1 MLTVNKDE
9 YNNYINRENTC
20 LSFQVA
26 EGRNVYIEMA
36 GNIAPVTKSGD
47 QLRICFHVFHESRLP
62 FTVRVRDS
70 GQPAGARM
78 AFISEP
84 RPARN
89 GILGTPSPLPPV
101 CTLSVALP
109 DDLHVDSTTDL
120 QTSLEQPTLASSSAH
135 CLNGSCR
142 RQFKPFPTDSINQS
156 INQSINPINQLI
168 DWLID

>member
-1 MLTVNKDE
+1 MYAYFGKNGL
-9 YNNYINRENTC
+9 YAC
-20 LSFQVA
+20 QVA

-36 GNIAPVTKSGD
+36 GNISPVLKAGD
-47 QLRICFHVFHESRLP
+47 QLRVCFHVFHDSRLP
-62 FTVRVRDS
+62 FTVRVRDAN
-70 GQPAGARM
+70 QPAGARM

-101 CTLSVALP
+101 CTLSIALP

-142 RQFKPFPTDSINQS
+142 REYNYSISFRVNLS
-156 INQSINPINQLI
+156 LK
-168 DWLID
+168 LL